1 MADQLFAFNVETEKP
16 QRCTQTGGNFL
27 TTHVRKPV
35 SAHLTI
41 HERSIHDFEKKKER
55 KF

>member
-1 MADQLFAFNVETEKP
+1 MANQFFGFKVETVQP
-16 QRCTQTGGNFL
+16 QRCTQTDGNFL
-27 TTHVRKPV
+27 TTHVRKSV